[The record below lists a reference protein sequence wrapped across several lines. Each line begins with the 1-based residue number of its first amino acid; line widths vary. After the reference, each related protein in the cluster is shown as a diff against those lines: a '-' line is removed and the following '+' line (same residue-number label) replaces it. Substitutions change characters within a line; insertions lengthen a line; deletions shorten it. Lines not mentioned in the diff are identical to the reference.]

1 MTEEEIIS
9 QLKTIVNNDNVYCER
24 AEELEWLDVSE
35 EWFESW
41 LPFKIINVEILPFA
55 KGYVEENFLDAYV
68 RCGLSLLAR
77 LECWGK
83 DFWKEENLNKE
94 GLTRKDILKS
104 AEIRKFYADY
114 NTVED
119 IRLNAVTEKELVEEF
134 LSFTKTMSR
143 ISDSD
148 KALTAE
154 EIEFFKESVK
164 GAAAVLIGFNSF
176 WSPLL
181 IAVRDDTVIFLD
193 CSNYD

>member
-1 MTEEEIIS
+1 MTAEEIIS
-9 QLKTIVNNDNVYCER
+9 YLKTIVNNDNVYCER
-24 AEELEWLDVSE
+24 AEKLEWVDVSE
-35 EWFESW
+35 EWLESW
-41 LPFKIINVEILPFA
+41 LPFKKIDVEILHFP

-77 LECWGK
+77 LNTWGK

-119 IRLNAVTEKELVEEF
+119 IRLNAVTEEELVGEF
-134 LSFTKTMSR
+134 LSFTKTMSPK
-143 ISDSD
+143 SDND

-164 GAAAVLIGFNSF
+164 GAAAVLIGYYSF

>member
-1 MTEEEIIS
+1 MTAEEIIS
-9 QLKTIVNNDNVYCER
+9 HLKTIVNNDNVYCER
-24 AEELEWLDVSE
+24 AEKLEWVDVSE
-35 EWFESW
+35 EWLESW
-41 LPFKIINVEILPFA
+41 LPFKKINVEILHFP

-77 LECWGK
+77 LNTWGK

-119 IRLNAVTEKELVEEF
+119 IRLNAVTEEELVGEF
-134 LSFTKTMSR
+134 LSFTKTMSPK
-143 ISDSD
+143 SDND

-164 GAAAVLIGFNSF
+164 GAAAVLIGYYSF

>member
-41 LPFKIINVEILPFA
+41 LPFKIINVEILHFP

>member
-1 MTEEEIIS
+1 MTAEEIIS

-35 EWFESW
+35 EWLESW
-41 LPFKIINVEILPFA
+41 LPFKIINVEILHFP

-119 IRLNAVTEKELVEEF
+119 IRLNAVTEKELVKEF